1 LVSVYQYCAVKM
13 ISKSSN
19 SPTLVCNTKNH
30 SNVTHCSG
38 RIFEGSLPEISTLN
52 IEETP
57 NHVRIRSMIIVD
69 YVLFLQCLQY
79 SIYFSSL
86 WPFMSQI
93 DQQATT
99 LFFGWTISAYSVGQL
114 ICAPLL
120 GFWSNRT
127 KQCRTIFLLC
137 IVIAIIANT
146 MYISAELFQANQRFI
161 LLVARLFMGF
171 AAGMNGTANA
181 YVAISSKQSERGRA
195 ISVATACMSFGF
207 IAGPALQAALSFI
220 SYPGYVYSVFHF
232 NLYTAPAYIVNVL
245 FLLSFALIWFN
256 FEEVY
261 AGLKEHQTTNFLDV
275 IPLYSKWA
283 VGALIWCWFC
293 VYIVLVNLDTIST
306 PLSMIYFQWSR
317 EEATLYVSIL
327 VGVGSSLSVLIYILY
342 VFYLH
347 RFDCRRLIFCGLVIT
362 LIALLVSLPYD
373 FWPDQIVMQNENL
386 STYNSSSS
394 PVGCESRLV
403 WCQWTKV
410 VPLYAFVT
418 GVLGIFVGFPP
429 VNVALST
436 LYANV
441 IGPRQQA
448 TLQSVLTS
456 SGSLARFIS
465 PVVTMKIFTT
475 SGPLI
480 VWIETIVFALSAM
493 FALVVFYPILV
504 PLEINPKLKAGQSFI
519 YDQGVVTKY

>member
-1 LVSVYQYCAVKM
+1 M

-19 SPTLVCNTKNH
+19 SPTLVCNTKNRT
-30 SNVTHCSG
+30 NVTHCSG
-38 RIFEGSLPEISTLN
+38 KIFEGSAPEISTFN
-52 IEETP
+52 VEETP

-99 LFFGWTISAYSVGQL
+99 LFFGWTISAYSLGQL
-114 ICAPLL
+114 VCAPLL

-127 KQCRTIFLLC
+127 KQCRTIFLIC
-137 IVIAIIANT
+137 IVTAIIANT
-146 MYISAELFQANQRFI
+146 MYISAELFQTNQRFV
-161 LLVARLFMGF
+161 LLIARLFMGL
-171 AAGMNGTANA
+171 AAGMNGTASA
-181 YVAISSKQSERGRA
+181 YVAVSSKQSERGRA

-207 IAGPALQAALSFI
+207 IAGPVLQAAVSFI

-245 FLLSFALIWFN
+245 FMLSFALIWFN

-293 VYIVLVNLDTIST
+293 VYTVLVNLDTFVRLIST

-327 VGVGSSLSVLIYILY
+327 VGVGSALSVLIYILY
-342 VFYLH
+342 VFYFH

-386 STYNSSSS
+386 STNNSTAS
-394 PVGCESRLV
+394 PVGCESQFV

-410 VPLYAFVT
+410 VPLYAFVI
-418 GVLGIFVGFPP
+418 GVLGIFLGFPP

-456 SGSLARFIS
+456 SGSLARLIS

-475 SGPLI
+475 SGPLV

-493 FALVVFYPILV
+493 IALVVFYPILV